1 MSNNELEIKDRKEM
15 EAIIQQAQVCRIG
28 FLAEDVPYIVPMHF
42 GYKDN
47 CLYFHTATKGRKL
60 DIIRRHSKVGFAIDI
75 HSQVVKPPTAPC
87 GWGIKYRSVIG
98 VGQAFIIEDLPEK
111 SAALNILTQHYGAD
125 WYNFSEKELEDVCVI
140 KIEIISMT
148 GRKAEYLT

>member
-1 MSNNELEIKDRKEM
+1 
-15 EAIIQQAQVCRIG
+15 
-28 FLAEDVPYIVPMHF
+28 MHF

-60 DIIRRHSKVGFAIDI
+60 DIIRHHCKVGFAIDI

-98 VGQAFIIEDLPEK
+98 VGQAFIIEDLQEK

-148 GRKAEYLT
+148 GRKAEYLP